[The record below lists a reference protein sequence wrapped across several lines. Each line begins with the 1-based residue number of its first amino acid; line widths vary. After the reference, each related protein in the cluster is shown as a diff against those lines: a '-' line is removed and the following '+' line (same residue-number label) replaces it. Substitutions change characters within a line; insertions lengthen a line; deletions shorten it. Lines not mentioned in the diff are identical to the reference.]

1 MAVTYTQSDNVIF
14 EKRDSDGLVDYV
26 NIKVIGTEDT
36 DADPKTNNSWYT
48 VRVALVSPTAEGSV
62 TKAQIDTA
70 FATAKTTVPSG
81 QIDDAQT
88 IIANHISD
96 LKSDGAAPDSVAKD
110 YTKLPTA

>member
-1 MAVTYTQSDNVIF
+1 MSVIYTQGDKVVF
-14 EKRDSDGLVDYV
+14 EKRTSDGLVDYV
-26 NIKVIGTEDT
+26 NIKVIGTEDA
-36 DADPKTNNSWYT
+36 DADPKTNTSWYN
-48 VRVALVSPTAEGSV
+48 VRVPLVTPTEEGSV